1 MTKPWFEEATELLAK
16 ATPGPWEWNAADGS
30 INDVKDGEWVA
41 FAEPCGDMNSRIVAE
56 PYDALLIAAA
66 PTLLKAALEEREGH
80 QARWQSDAKWIAELS
95 EERDELLGQA
105 ALEAAQ
111 ERMRIVAWLR
121 RGDAPQIERY
131 SDDYL
136 RVMDDLA
143 SAIAA
148 GQHLHLKSKDS

>member
-95 EERDELLGQA
+95 EERERLCT
-105 ALEAAQ
+105 ALAKYGTHQGDTCCGHEFGS
-111 ERMRIVAWLR
+111 IVQGHCDCGL
-121 RGDAPQIERY
+121 DTFEPNEP
-131 SDDYL
+131 
-136 RVMDDLA
+136 
-143 SAIAA
+143 
-148 GQHLHLKSKDS
+148 KP